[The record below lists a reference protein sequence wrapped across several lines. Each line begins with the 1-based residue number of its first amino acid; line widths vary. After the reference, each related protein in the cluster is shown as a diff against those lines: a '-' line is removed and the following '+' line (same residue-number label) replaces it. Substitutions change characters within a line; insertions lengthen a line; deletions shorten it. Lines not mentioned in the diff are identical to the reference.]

1 MEGDD
6 MAIDRTRA
14 WRWLLGCAATLA
26 APAAL
31 AQSSAPGW
39 WFQLGS
45 FRPNVDTTLRVDD
58 AGGGNGTQFD
68 AESVLGLPRRKTLAS
83 GLIGVRLGD
92 RWRLEVEH
100 FNLNR
105 SVRQFAITETVVID
119 DTTFPVS
126 ALVDSDFDSKVTR
139 VSGGVSFVKTDNAE
153 LGMVIGAHVT
163 TFEVGIS
170 GTFSAGG
177 GAPATFRR
185 EARDVTVP
193 LPTVGLFGSV
203 ALAPGLSLNGRA
215 DVFSLSHRDIDG
227 RLLNL
232 QANVTWHFTRNV
244 GIGAGYRHTDY
255 KVESG
260 RSEDFRGRLEYEF
273 SGPQLFVDLRF

>member
-1 MEGDD
+1 
-6 MAIDRTRA
+6 MAIDRTHS
-14 WRWLLGCAATLA
+14 WRWLLGCAAVLA

-39 WFQLGS
+39 WFQLGA
-45 FRPNVDTTLRVDD
+45 FRPTVDTTLRVDD

-68 AESVLGLPRRKTLAS
+68 AESVLGLPKRRTLAS

-100 FNLNR
+100 FKLNR
-105 SVRQFAITETVVID
+105 SVRQFAITDTVVID

-139 VSGGVSFVKTDNAE
+139 VSGGVSFVKTDSAE

-163 TFEVGIS
+163 NFEVGIS

-177 GAPATFRR
+177 GAPATFRS

-203 ALAPGLSLNGRA
+203 ALAPGLALNGRA

-232 QANVTWHFTRNV
+232 QANVTWHFTPNV
-244 GIGAGYRHTDY
+244 GIGAGYRHTNY
-255 KVESG
+255 KIESG
-260 RSEDFRGRLEYEF
+260 SSEDFRGRLEYEF
-273 SGPQLFVDLRF
+273 RGPLLFVDLRF